1 MDENYERRGSFC
13 HRGASIAI
21 FSRLLSLQLVSL
33 RMADRP
39 TLNYKTT
46 QMSHHWNRFSI
57 PLALSALAVFALFW
71 TGCTTQRDGR
81 AYRAYHN
88 TTSRFNGFHFARLA
102 MEEADQKLAETHD
115 EDWDE
120 VIPLF
125 IYGSEDQADFLY
137 PLMERAIEKCSRVV
151 DRHAMTPPSSLKRD
165 FKRPQLNRWIDDN
178 YTIIGKG
185 HFYKGDFVMA
195 EEVFKYLQRKHKEP
209 DSQVAAGAWLART
222 YMAVENMPKAN
233 SALLKAIGE
242 RDASDELRADA
253 FLVQADFLL
262 TQDNIEE
269 AIESIERAIPLIRK
283 KRDRARPLFVLAQL
297 KQRYGRNQ
305 QAIDLFEQVV
315 KLRTPY
321 EMEFQA
327 RMQQALAYD
336 RRGGRSEEI
345 RELFF
350 DMLED
355 DKNEEFRDQVF
366 YALAQ
371 IELEELNRETGMDY
385 LRDALA
391 EDSGNRR
398 PRMKCFLGLAD
409 LHLEDR
415 EYELAQ
421 AYYDST
427 LANMDEDHPR
437 YAEVRNNAR
446 SLTELVEQLTI
457 IVRNDSLLEL
467 CDLDEDERFARMEEI
482 IEDLRIAREEAEAE
496 AERLAEEALE
506 ASLNGPGSTTAF
518 WPYNPR
524 LRTSGQSFFLDR
536 WGDRPLEDDWR
547 RSRKLASAFGTIE
560 DVAEDVAAGDLLMA
574 GGELPTPE
582 ELMEGLPCGD
592 EERTAAEVQTATAVY
607 QSGVIYKEKLEDAD
621 NAIEA
626 WVDLLDR
633 YEESAE
639 HPLAHYQLYR
649 TYLFLEETENYTN
662 PFCATCNSQY
672 WADQISLRYPD
683 SEWAQLVE
691 DPDFVDFEEQR
702 RLDELAAYEAHVI
715 RYYAHKDYEDI
726 LREINE
732 TLDTVPNHTQAC
744 RYRFLR
750 AQCTGWL
757 DGKVRGRDNY
767 IEALKEVVASCDSTE
782 QAVAAQEILIG
793 LGADGAKKKEKKS
806 DAVPAFPESMGN
818 FKDNPVLEHYLGVV
832 IPVREGD
839 AEGAKAALSDFN
851 RQYFASSD
859 LKVTSNLLDREN
871 QLILV
876 KQFVRKDRA
885 MDYYRVLTNNR
896 ESMIDFNTSGY
907 KVFVIHT
914 ENYVELFK
922 GKDVDGYLMFFD
934 QYYLRD

>member
-1 MDENYERRGSFC
+1 MM
-13 HRGASIAI
+13 HRTHYKDVKASAWFPVGARVLSVRAG
-21 FSRLLSLQLVSL
+21 FLLVLVL
-33 RMADRP
+33 LGA
-39 TLNYKTT
+39 
-46 QMSHHWNRFSI
+46 
-57 PLALSALAVFALFW
+57 
-71 TGCTTQRDGR
+71 GCTTQRDGR
-81 AYRAYHN
+81 FYRAYHN

-125 IYGSEDQADFLY
+125 LYGTEDQADFLY

-151 DRHAMTPPSSLKRD
+151 DRHAMTPPSSLKKD

-185 HFYKGDFVMA
+185 HFYKGDFVKA

-222 YMAVENMPKAN
+222 YMALENMPKAN
-233 SALLKAIGE
+233 SALLKAVGE

-253 FLVQADFLL
+253 FLVQAEFLL
-262 TQDNIEE
+262 TQDNFEE
-269 AIESIERAIPLIRK
+269 AMASIERAIPLIRK

-297 KQRYGRNQ
+297 KQRYGRKQ
-305 QAIDLFEQVV
+305 QAIDLFEDVV
-315 KLRTPY
+315 KLKTPY

-336 RRGGRSEEI
+336 RRGGQSEEI

-355 DKNEEFRDQVF
+355 DKNEDYRDQVF

-371 IELEELNRETGMDY
+371 IELEELNREEGMDY
-385 LRDALA
+385 LRDALE

-398 PRMKCFLGLAD
+398 PRMKCFLSLAD

-457 IVRNDSLLEL
+457 VLRNDSLREL
-467 CDLDEDERFARMEEI
+467 CDLDEGDRYARLEDI
-482 IEDLRIAREEAEAE
+482 IEDLRMAQEEAEAE
-496 AERLAEEALE
+496 AERLAEEAMQ
-506 ASLNGPGSTTAF
+506 ASLNGPGSATAF

-524 LRTSGQSFFLDR
+524 LRTAGQSFFVDR

-547 RSRKLASAFGTIE
+547 RSRKLASGFSTIE
-560 DVAEDVAAGDLLMA
+560 NVAEDVAGGDLLSTS
-574 GGELPTPE
+574 GELPTPE
-582 ELMEGLPCGD
+582 ELMEGLPCSE
-592 EERTAAEVQTATAVY
+592 EERTAADVETATAVY
-607 QSGVIYKEKLEDAD
+607 QSGVIYKEKLEDED

-633 YEESAE
+633 FEESAE

-649 TYLFLEETENYTN
+649 TYLFLEETENYAN
-662 PFCATCNSQY
+662 PFCGTCNSQY

-715 RYYAHKDYEDI
+715 RYYAQKDYQQI
-726 LREINE
+726 LSEINL
-732 TLDTVPNHTQAC
+732 TLDTVPEHTQLC

-750 AQCTGWL
+750 AQCIGWL
-757 DGKVRGRDNY
+757 DGMSRGRQNY
-767 IEALKEVVASCDSTE
+767 ISALKEVVASCDSSE
-782 QAVAAQEILIG
+782 QATAAQEILSG
-793 LGADGAKKKEKKS
+793 LGEAEEKKKKT
-806 DAVPAFPESMGN
+806 DIVPSMPEMGN
-818 FKDNPVLEHYLGVV
+818 FTDKPVLEHYLAVV
-832 IPVREGD
+832 IPVEQGG
-839 AEGAKAALSDFN
+839 AEKAKAALSDFN
-851 RQYFASSD
+851 RQFFASAN

-871 QLILV
+871 QLVLV

-885 MDYYRVLTNNR
+885 MDYFKVLTSNR
-896 ESMIDFNTSGY
+896 ESMIEFNTSGY
-907 KVFVIHT
+907 KSFVIHT

-922 GKDVDGYLMFFD
+922 GKDVDGYLRFFD

>member
-1 MDENYERRGSFC
+1 MSRSPLRSTV
-13 HRGASIAI
+13 
-21 FSRLLSLQLVSL
+21 SRLQSSVLLAGVC
-33 RMADRP
+33 
-39 TLNYKTT
+39 
-46 QMSHHWNRFSI
+46 
-57 PLALSALAVFALFW
+57 LALAWVFV
-71 TGCTTQRDGR
+71 GCTTQRDGR
-81 AYRAYHN
+81 FYRAYHN

-102 MEEADQKLAETHD
+102 MEEADAKLAETHE

-125 IYGSEDQADFLY
+125 LYGTEDQADFLY

-151 DRHAMTPPSSLKRD
+151 DRHAMTPPRSQQKD

-178 YTIIGKG
+178 YTLIGKG
-185 HFYKGDFVMA
+185 HFYKGDLVKA

-222 YMAVENMPKAN
+222 YMAMGNMVKAN
-233 SALLKAIGE
+233 SALLKAVGE

-253 FLVQADFLL
+253 FLVQAEFLL
-262 TQDNIEE
+262 AQNNVEE
-269 AIESIERAIPLIRK
+269 AMRSIERAIPKIK
-283 KRDRARPLFVLAQL
+283 PKRDRARPLFVLAQL
-297 KQRYGRNQ
+297 KREYGSNRE
-305 QAIDLFEQVV
+305 AIELFEEVV

-327 RMQQALAYD
+327 RMQQALAFD
-336 RRGGRSEEI
+336 RRRGDSEEI
-345 RELFF
+345 KELFF

-355 DKNEEFRDQVF
+355 DKNEAYRDQIY

-371 IELEELNRETGMDY
+371 IELEELNRELGMDY

-398 PRMKCFLGLAD
+398 PRMKSFLALAD

-415 EYELAQ
+415 DYELAQ

-446 SLTELVEQLTI
+446 SLTELVEQLTV
-457 IVRNDSLLEL
+457 IVRNDSLREL
-467 CDLDEDERFARMEEI
+467 CDLDDDARYARMEDI
-482 IEDLRIAREEAEAE
+482 IEDLRLAQEAAAEEAA
-496 AERLAEEALE
+496 RLAEEALE
-506 ASLNGPGSTTAF
+506 ASMAVPGAATAF

-524 LRTSGQSFFLDR
+524 LREAGQSYFIDR

-547 RSRKLASAFGTIE
+547 RSRKLNGAFSTIE
-560 DVAEDVAAGDLLMA
+560 DVADEVASTDLMGS

-582 ELMEGLPCGD
+582 ELLESLPCA
-592 EERTAAEVQTATAVY
+592 EEQRAAADTETATAVY
-607 QSGVIYKEKLEDAD
+607 QSGVIYKEKLEDTD

-633 YEESAE
+633 FDESEE

-649 TYLFLEETENYTN
+649 TYLFLEETENYQN

-672 WADQISLRYPD
+672 WADQIALLYPD

-691 DPDFVDFEEQR
+691 NPEFVDFEEQR
-702 RLDELAAYEAHVI
+702 RIDELAAYEAHLI
-715 RYYAHKDYEDI
+715 RYYAQKDYQP
-726 LREINE
+726 LLTEINAL
-732 TLDTVPNHTQAC
+732 LDTVPNHTQEC

-750 AQCTGWL
+750 AQCIGWL
-757 DGKVRGRDNY
+757 DGRVRGRDNY
-767 IEALKEVVASCDSTE
+767 IAALQEVVASCDSSD
-782 QAVAAQEILIG
+782 QAVAAAEILAG
-793 LGADGAKKKEKKS
+793 LGVGGGDNPGKGDKA
-806 DAVPAFPESMGN
+806 DAVPEMPDFGN
-818 FKDNPVLEHYLGVV
+818 FTDKPVLEHYLAVV
-832 IPVREGD
+832 IPVREGGSD
-839 AEGAKAALSDFN
+839 KTKASLSDFN
-851 RQYFASSD
+851 RQYFASAN

-871 QLILV
+871 QLVLV
-876 KQFVRKDRA
+876 KQFARKDRA
-885 MDYYRVLTNNR
+885 MDYFKVLTTNR
-896 ESMIDFNTSGY
+896 ESMIDLNTSGF
-907 KVFVIHT
+907 KMFVIHT

-922 GKDVDGYLMFFD
+922 GKDIEGYLRFF
-934 QYYLRD
+934 QQVYLGE

>member
-1 MDENYERRGSFC
+1 MKHPLNTPHQLNPVSPL
-13 HRGASIAI
+13 RGARSVGLAAV
-21 FSRLLSLQLVSL
+21 LLGLVVVWS
-33 RMADRP
+33 
-39 TLNYKTT
+39 
-46 QMSHHWNRFSI
+46 
-57 PLALSALAVFALFW
+57 
-71 TGCTTQRDGR
+71 GCTTQRDGR
-81 AYRAYHN
+81 FYRAYHN

-125 IYGSEDQADFLY
+125 LYGNEDQAEFLY

-151 DRHAMTPPSSLKRD
+151 ERHAMTPPSSLKKD

-185 HFYKGDFVMA
+185 HFYKGDFIKA

-222 YMAVENMPKAN
+222 YMALDNMPKAN
-233 SALLKAIGE
+233 SALLKAVGE
-242 RDASDELRADA
+242 RDASDALRADA
-253 FLVQADFLL
+253 FLVQAEFMLA
-262 TQDNIEE
+262 QDNLEE
-269 AIESIERAIPLIRK
+269 AMASIQRALPLIRK
-283 KRDRARPLFVLAQL
+283 KHDRARPLFVLAQL
-297 KQRYGRNQ
+297 EQRYGRNQ
-305 QAIDLFEQVV
+305 KAIDLFEEVV
-315 KLRTPY
+315 KLKTPY

-327 RMQQALAYD
+327 RMQQALAFD
-336 RRGGRSEEI
+336 RRGGRSDEI
-345 RELFF
+345 KELFF
-350 DMLED
+350 DMLD
-355 DKNEEFRDQVF
+355 DGKNASYRDQIF
-366 YALAQ
+366 YALAL
-371 IELEELNRETGMDY
+371 IELEELNRDEGKSY

-398 PRMKCFLGLAD
+398 PRMKSFLALAD

-457 IVRNDSLLEL
+457 ILRNDSLTAL
-467 CDLDEDERFARMEEI
+467 CDLDEDERYARLEDI
-482 IEDLRIAREEAEAE
+482 IEGLREAQEEAEAE
-496 AERLAEEALE
+496 AERRAAAALQ

-524 LRTSGQSFFLDR
+524 LRTSGQSYFMDR
-536 WGDRPLEDDWR
+536 WGDRMLEDDWR
-547 RSRKLASAFGTIE
+547 RSRKLGSAFGTIE
-560 DVAEDVAAGDLLMA
+560 EVANEAASGSLLSPA
-574 GGELPTPE
+574 GVLPTPE
-582 ELMEGLPCGD
+582 ELMEGLPCAE
-592 EERTAAEVQTATAVY
+592 EERAAADVETATAVY
-607 QSGVIYKEKLEDAD
+607 QSGVIYKEKLDDED

-626 WVDLLDR
+626 WVGLLDR

-649 TYLFLEETENYTN
+649 TYLNLEETENYAN
-662 PFCATCNSQY
+662 PFCGTCNSQY

-683 SEWAQLVE
+683 SEWAQLVD

-702 RLDELAAYEAHVI
+702 RLEELAAYEAHVI
-715 RYYAHKDYEDI
+715 RYYAQKDYQDI
-726 LREINE
+726 LTEINA
-732 TLDTVPNHTQAC
+732 TLDSVPNHTQAC

-750 AQCTGWL
+750 AQCIGWL
-757 DGKVRGRDNY
+757 DGRARGRDNY
-767 IEALKEVVASCDSTE
+767 IAALNEVVAACDSSE
-782 QAVAAQEILIG
+782 QGVAAEEILAG
-793 LGADGAKKKEKKS
+793 LGVGAAEEKGPKA
-806 DAVPAFPESMGN
+806 DAVPPLPDWGN
-818 FKDNPVLEHYLGVV
+818 YTDNPVLDHYLGVI
-832 IPVREGD
+832 IPVADGD
-839 AEGAKAALSDFN
+839 AEGTKAALADFN
-851 RQYFASSD
+851 RQYFASAN

-876 KQFVRKDRA
+876 KEFVRKDRA
-885 MDYYRVLTNNR
+885 MDYFRVLTGNR
-896 ESMIDFNTSGY
+896 ESMIDFNTSGHR
-907 KVFVIHT
+907 VFVIHT

-922 GKDVDGYLMFFD
+922 GKNVDGYLMFFD
-934 QYYLRD
+934 QYYLRE

>member
-1 MDENYERRGSFC
+1 MKSRWRSLFAG
-13 HRGASIAI
+13 RVV
-21 FSRLLSLQLVSL
+21 FSLLLVL
-33 RMADRP
+33 
-39 TLNYKTT
+39 T
-46 QMSHHWNRFSI
+46 
-57 PLALSALAVFALFW
+57 VFW

-81 AYRAYHN
+81 FYRAYHN

-102 MEEADQKLAETHD
+102 MEEADQKLAESQ
-115 EDWDE
+115 EENWDE

-125 IYGSEDQADFLY
+125 LYGSEDQADFLY

-151 DRHAMTPPSSLKRD
+151 DRHAMTPPSSLKKD

-185 HFYKGDFVMA
+185 HFYKGDFVKA

-222 YMAVENMPKAN
+222 YMALENMPKAN
-233 SALLKAIGE
+233 SALLKAVGE
-242 RDASDELRADA
+242 RDASDALRADA
-253 FLVQADFLL
+253 FLVQADFQL
-262 TQDNIEE
+262 TQNNIDE
-269 AIESIERAIPLIRK
+269 AMASIERAIPLIK
-283 KRDRARPLFVLAQL
+283 KKKDRARPMFVLAQL

-305 QAIDLFEQVV
+305 QAIDLFEDVV
-315 KLRTPY
+315 KLKTPY

-345 RELFF
+345 RDLFF
-350 DMLED
+350 DMLDD
-355 DKNEEFRDQVF
+355 DKNEEYRDQVF

-371 IELEELNRETGMDY
+371 IELEELNREEGMEY

-398 PRMKCFLGLAD
+398 PRMKSFLALAD

-415 EYELAQ
+415 SYELAQ

-437 YAEVRNNAR
+437 YAEVRNNAK
-446 SLTELVEQLTI
+446 SLTELVEQLI
-457 IVRNDSLLEL
+457 VIVRNDSLREL
-467 CDLDEDERFARMEEI
+467 CDLDEDARFARLEDI
-482 IEDLRIAREEAEAE
+482 IDGLRVAQEEAQAE
-496 AERLAEEALE
+496 AERLAEEAVQ
-506 ASLNGPGSTTAF
+506 ASFNGPGSATAF

-524 LRTSGQSFFLDR
+524 LRTAGQSFFLDR
-536 WGDRPLEDDWR
+536 WGDRVLEDDWR
-547 RSRKLASAFGTIE
+547 RSRKMAAAFGTIE
-560 DVAEDVAAGDLLMA
+560 DVADDVASVDLLST

-582 ELMEGLPCGD
+582 ELMEGLPC
-592 EERTAAEVQTATAVY
+592 EEEQRADADVETATAVY
-607 QSGVIYKEKLEDAD
+607 QSGVIYKEKLEDTD

-626 WVDLLDR
+626 WLDLLDR
-633 YEESAE
+633 FEESGE

-649 TYLFLEETENYTN
+649 TYLFLEETENYAN
-662 PFCATCNSQY
+662 PFCSTCNSQY

-715 RYYAHKDYEDI
+715 RYYSQKDYQQI
-726 LREINE
+726 LTEVNA
-732 TLDTVPNHTQAC
+732 TLDTVPNHTQEC
-744 RYRFLR
+744 RYRFLK
-750 AQCTGWL
+750 AQCIGWL
-757 DGKVRGRDNY
+757 DGRARSRDNY
-767 IEALKEVVASCDSTE
+767 IEALKDVVASCDSTE
-782 QAVAAQEILIG
+782 QGVAAQEILAG
-793 LGADGAKKKEKKS
+793 LGAGEKAKKAK
-806 DAVPAFPESMGN
+806 DDGGVPTMPEMGN
-818 FKDNPVLEHYLGVV
+818 YSDKPVLEHYLGVI
-832 IPVREGD
+832 IPVKDGD
-839 AEGAKAALSDFN
+839 AEGTKAALSDFN
-851 RQYFASSD
+851 RQFFASKE

-871 QLILV
+871 QLVLV
-876 KQFVRKDRA
+876 KQFPRKDRA
-885 MDYYRVLTNNR
+885 MDYYRVLTSNR

-907 KVFVIHT
+907 KTFVIHT

-922 GKDVDGYLMFFD
+922 SKNVDGYRMFFD
-934 QYYLRD
+934 QYYLRE

>member
-1 MDENYERRGSFC
+1 MSRSPLRSTV
-13 HRGASIAI
+13 
-21 FSRLLSLQLVSL
+21 SRLQSSVL
-33 RMADRP
+33 
-39 TLNYKTT
+39 
-46 QMSHHWNRFSI
+46 
-57 PLALSALAVFALFW
+57 LAGVCLAFAWVFV
-71 TGCTTQRDGR
+71 GCTTQRDGR
-81 AYRAYHN
+81 FYRAYHN

-102 MEEADQKLAETHD
+102 MEEADAKLAETHE

-125 IYGSEDQADFLY
+125 LYGTEDQADFLY

-151 DRHAMTPPSSLKRD
+151 DRHAMTPPRSQQKD

-178 YTIIGKG
+178 YTLIGKG
-185 HFYKGDFVMA
+185 HFYKGDLVKA

-222 YMAVENMPKAN
+222 YMAMGNMVKAN
-233 SALLKAIGE
+233 SALLKAVGE

-253 FLVQADFLL
+253 FLVQAEFLL
-262 TQDNIEE
+262 AQNNVEE
-269 AIESIERAIPLIRK
+269 AMRSIERAIPKIK
-283 KRDRARPLFVLAQL
+283 PKRDRARPLFVLAQL
-297 KQRYGRNQ
+297 KREYGSNRE
-305 QAIDLFEQVV
+305 AIELFEEVV

-327 RMQQALAYD
+327 RMQQALAFD
-336 RRGGRSEEI
+336 RRRGDSEEI
-345 RELFF
+345 KELFF

-355 DKNEEFRDQVF
+355 DKNEAYRDQIY

-371 IELEELNRETGMDY
+371 IELEELNRELGMDY

-398 PRMKCFLGLAD
+398 PRMKSFLALAD

-415 EYELAQ
+415 DYELAQ

-446 SLTELVEQLTI
+446 SLTELVEQLTV
-457 IVRNDSLLEL
+457 IVRNDSLREL
-467 CDLDEDERFARMEEI
+467 CDLDDDARYARMEDI
-482 IEDLRIAREEAEAE
+482 IEDLRLAQEAAAEEAA
-496 AERLAEEALE
+496 RLAEEALE
-506 ASLNGPGSTTAF
+506 ASMAVPGAATAF

-524 LRTSGQSFFLDR
+524 LREAGQSYFIDR

-547 RSRKLASAFGTIE
+547 RSRKLNGAFSTIE
-560 DVAEDVAAGDLLMA
+560 DVADEVASTDLMGS

-582 ELMEGLPCGD
+582 ELLESLPCS
-592 EERTAAEVQTATAVY
+592 EEQRAAADTETATAVY
-607 QSGVIYKEKLEDAD
+607 QSGVIYKEKLEDTD

-633 YEESAE
+633 FDESEE

-649 TYLFLEETENYTN
+649 TYLFLEETENYQN

-672 WADQISLRYPD
+672 WADQIALLYPD

-691 DPDFVDFEEQR
+691 NPEFVDFEEQR
-702 RLDELAAYEAHVI
+702 RIDELAAYEAHLI
-715 RYYAHKDYEDI
+715 RYYAQKDYQP
-726 LREINE
+726 LLTEINAL
-732 TLDTVPNHTQAC
+732 LDTVPNHTQEC

-750 AQCTGWL
+750 AQCIGWL
-757 DGKVRGRDNY
+757 DGRVRGRDNY
-767 IEALKEVVASCDSTE
+767 IAALQEVVASCDSSD
-782 QAVAAQEILIG
+782 QAVAAAEILAG
-793 LGADGAKKKEKKS
+793 LGVGGGDKPGKGDKA
-806 DAVPAFPESMGN
+806 DAVPEMPDFGN
-818 FKDNPVLEHYLGVV
+818 FTDKPVLEHYLAVV
-832 IPVREGD
+832 IPVREGGSD
-839 AEGAKAALSDFN
+839 KTKASLSDFN
-851 RQYFASSD
+851 RQYFASAN

-871 QLILV
+871 QLVLV
-876 KQFVRKDRA
+876 KQFSRKDRA
-885 MDYYRVLTNNR
+885 MDYFRVLTTNR
-896 ESMIDFNTSGY
+896 ESMIDLNTSGF
-907 KVFVIHT
+907 KMFVIHT

-922 GKDVDGYLMFFD
+922 GKDIEGYLRFF
-934 QYYLRD
+934 QQVYLGE

>member
-1 MDENYERRGSFC
+1 MMHPHSDQRRLS
-13 HRGASIAI
+13 AMSISRAM
-21 FSRLLSLQLVSL
+21 RLLVLVS
-33 RMADRP
+33 MVVG
-39 TLNYKTT
+39 TL
-46 QMSHHWNRFSI
+46 S
-57 PLALSALAVFALFW
+57 W

-81 AYRAYHN
+81 VYRAYHN

-102 MEEADQKLAETHD
+102 MEEADQKLAETHE

-125 IYGSEDQADFLY
+125 LYGTEDQADFLY

-151 DRHAMTPPSSLKRD
+151 DRHAMTPPSSLKKD

-185 HFYKGDFVMA
+185 HFYKGDFVKA

-222 YMAVENMPKAN
+222 YMALGNMPKAN
-233 SALLKAIGE
+233 SSLLKAVGE
-242 RDASDELRADA
+242 RDASDALRADA

-262 TQDNIEE
+262 GQDNIEE
-269 AIESIERAIPLIRK
+269 AMASIDRAIPLIK
-283 KRDRARPLFVLAQL
+283 KKHDRARPLFVLAQL
-297 KQRYGRNQ
+297 KQRYGRNKE
-305 QAIDLFEQVV
+305 AIDLFEQVV

-355 DKNEEFRDQVF
+355 DKNEEYRDQVF

-371 IELEELNRETGMDY
+371 IELEELNRPEGMDY

-398 PRMKCFLGLAD
+398 PRMKCFLALAD

-446 SLTELVEQLTI
+446 SLTELVEQLRVI
-457 IVRNDSLLEL
+457 LRNDSLREI
-467 CDLDEDERFARMEEI
+467 CNLDEDARYARMEEI
-482 IEDLRIAREEAEAE
+482 IEDLRVAQEEAAAE

-506 ASLNGPGSTTAF
+506 ASLNGPGSATAF

-524 LRTSGQSFFLDR
+524 LRTAGQSFFVDR

-547 RSRKLASAFGTIE
+547 RSRKMASGFGTIE
-560 DVAEDVAAGDLLMA
+560 EVAEDVASGDLMSA
-574 GGELPTPE
+574 SGELPTPE
-582 ELMEGLPCGD
+582 ELLEGLPCS
-592 EERTAAEVQTATAVY
+592 EEDRAAADVETATAVY
-607 QSGVIYKEKLEDAD
+607 QSGVIYKEKLEDTD
-621 NAIEA
+621 NAIES

-633 YEESAE
+633 YEESSE

-649 TYLFLEETENYTN
+649 TYLFLEETENYAN
-662 PFCATCNSQY
+662 PFCGTCNSQY

-715 RYYAHKDYEDI
+715 RYYAQKDYQA
-726 LREINE
+726 LLTEINAL
-732 TLDTVPNHTQAC
+732 LDTVPDHTQGC
-744 RYRFLR
+744 RYKFLR
-750 AQCTGWL
+750 AQCIGWL
-757 DGKVRGRDNY
+757 DGRTRGRDNY

-782 QAVAAQEILIG
+782 TGMAAQDILSG
-793 LGADGAKKKEKKS
+793 LGAADAKEKKQKA
-806 DAVPAFPESMGN
+806 DAVPTLPDWGN
-818 FKDNPVLEHYLGVV
+818 YKDNPVLAHYLGVI
-832 IPVREGD
+832 IPVADGG
-839 AEGAKAALSDFN
+839 AEETKAALSDFN
-851 RQYFASSD
+851 RQYFASNN

-871 QLILV
+871 QLVLV
-876 KQFVRKDRA
+876 KEFVRKDRA
-885 MDYYRVLTNNR
+885 MDYYNVLTNNR

-922 GKDVDGYLMFFD
+922 GKNVDGYLMFFD
-934 QYYLRD
+934 QYYLRGNR

>member
-1 MDENYERRGSFC
+1 MLVLLGS
-13 HRGASIAI
+13 
-21 FSRLLSLQLVSL
+21 
-33 RMADRP
+33 
-39 TLNYKTT
+39 
-46 QMSHHWNRFSI
+46 
-57 PLALSALAVFALFW
+57 
-71 TGCTTQRDGR
+71 GCTTQRDGR
-81 AYRAYHN
+81 FYRAYHN

-125 IYGSEDQADFLY
+125 LYGTEEQADFLY

-151 DRHAMTPPSSLKRD
+151 DRHAMTPPSSLKKD

-185 HFYKGDFVMA
+185 HFYKGDFVKA

-222 YMAVENMPKAN
+222 YMALENMPKAN
-233 SALLKAIGE
+233 SALLKAVGE

-253 FLVQADFLL
+253 FLVQAEFLL
-262 TQDNIEE
+262 TQDNFEE
-269 AIESIERAIPLIRK
+269 AMASIERAIPLIRK

-305 QAIDLFEQVV
+305 QAIDLFEDVV

-336 RRGGRSEEI
+336 RRGGQSDEI

-355 DKNEEFRDQVF
+355 DKNEDYRDQVY

-371 IELEELNRETGMDY
+371 IELEELNREEGMGY
-385 LRDALA
+385 LKDALA

-398 PRMKCFLGLAD
+398 PRMKCFLSLAD

-427 LANMDEDHPR
+427 LANMDDDHPR

-457 IVRNDSLLEL
+457 VLRNDSLREL
-467 CDLDEDERFARMEEI
+467 CDLDEGERYARLEDI
-482 IEDLRIAREEAEAE
+482 IDDLRAAQEEAEAE
-496 AERLAEEALE
+496 AERLAEEAIQ
-506 ASLNGPGSTTAF
+506 ASLNGPGSATAF

-524 LRTSGQSFFLDR
+524 LRTAGQSFFVDR

-547 RSRKLASAFGTIE
+547 RSRKLASGFSTIE
-560 DVAEDVAAGDLLMA
+560 NVVEEVAAGDLLSTS
-574 GGELPTPE
+574 GELPTPE
-582 ELMEGLPCGD
+582 ELMETLPCSE
-592 EERTAAEVQTATAVY
+592 EERTTADVETATAVY
-607 QSGVIYKEKLEDAD
+607 QSGVIYKEKLEDED
-621 NAIEA
+621 NAIDS

-633 YEESAE
+633 FEESAE

-649 TYLFLEETENYTN
+649 TYLFLEETENYAN
-662 PFCATCNSQY
+662 PFCGTCNSQY

-702 RLDELAAYEAHVI
+702 RLEELAAYEAHVI
-715 RYYAHKDYEDI
+715 RYYSQKDYQQI
-726 LREINE
+726 LSEINL
-732 TLDTVPNHTQAC
+732 TLDTVPEHTQLC

-750 AQCTGWL
+750 AQCIGWL
-757 DGKVRGRDNY
+757 DGMSRGRQNY
-767 IEALKEVVASCDSTE
+767 ISALKEVVASCDSSE
-782 QAVAAQEILIG
+782 QAIAAQEILSG
-793 LGADGAKKKEKKS
+793 LGEAGEKKEKR
-806 DAVPAFPESMGN
+806 DIVPTMPEMGN
-818 FKDNPVLEHYLGVV
+818 FTDKPVLEHYLGVV
-832 IPVREGD
+832 IPVEDGG
-839 AEGAKAALSDFN
+839 AEKAKAALSDFN
-851 RQYFASSD
+851 RQFFASAN

-871 QLILV
+871 QLVLV

-885 MDYYRVLTNNR
+885 MDYYKVLTSNR
-896 ESMIDFNTSGY
+896 ESMIEFNTSGY
-907 KVFVIHT
+907 KSFVIHT

-922 GKDVDGYLMFFD
+922 GKDVDGYLRFFD

>member
-1 MDENYERRGSFC
+1 MAENGRVCRLFC
-13 HRGASIAI
+13 GWGRCIAI
-21 FSRLLSLQLVSL
+21 FSRLLSWQYAVLHIMDHPSAPNSRNTRSSKRGHILPWGALMVVL
-33 RMADRP
+33 AMAV
-39 TLNYKTT
+39 TW
-46 QMSHHWNRFSI
+46 S
-57 PLALSALAVFALFW
+57 
-71 TGCTTQRDGR
+71 GCTTQRDGR
-81 AYRAYHN
+81 FYRAYHN

-102 MEEADQKLAETHD
+102 MEEADLKLAETH
-115 EDWDE
+115 EENWDE

-125 IYGSEDQADFLY
+125 LYGSEDQADFLY

-151 DRHAMTPPSSLKRD
+151 ERHAMTPPSSLKKD

-222 YMAVENMPKAN
+222 YMALENMPKAN
-233 SALLKAIGE
+233 SALLKAVGE

-253 FLVQADFLL
+253 FLVQAEFLL
-262 TQDNIEE
+262 TQNNFEE
-269 AIESIERAIPLIRK
+269 AMASIERAIPLIKK

-305 QAIDLFEQVV
+305 QAIDLFEDVV

-355 DKNEEFRDQVF
+355 DKNEEYRDQVY

-371 IELEELNRETGMDY
+371 IELEELNREEGMEF

-398 PRMKCFLGLAD
+398 PRMKSFLALAD

-415 EYELAQ
+415 DYELAQ

-437 YAEVRNNAR
+437 YAEVRNNAK
-446 SLTELVEQLTI
+446 SLTELVEQLMV
-457 IVRNDSLLEL
+457 IVRNDSLRAL
-467 CDLDEDERFARMEEI
+467 CDLDEDERFARLEDI
-482 IEDLRIAREEAEAE
+482 IEDLRVAQEEAEAE
-496 AERLAEEALE
+496 AARLAEEAVQ
-506 ASLNGPGSTTAF
+506 ASLNGPGSATAF

-524 LRTSGQSFFLDR
+524 LRTAGQSFFRDR
-536 WGDRPLEDDWR
+536 WGDRELEDDWR
-547 RSRKLASAFGTIE
+547 RSRKMAAAFGTIDE
-560 DVAEDVAAGDLLMA
+560 VVQDVAAVDVLGA

-582 ELMEGLPCGD
+582 ELMEGLPCDD
-592 EERTAAEVQTATAVY
+592 EQRTAADVETATAVY
-607 QSGVIYKEKLEDAD
+607 QSGVIYKEKLDDTD
-621 NAIEA
+621 NAIES

-633 YEESAE
+633 YEESLE

-649 TYLFLEETENYTN
+649 TYLFLEESENYTN
-662 PFCATCNSQY
+662 PFCGTCNSQY

-715 RYYAHKDYEDI
+715 RYYSQKDYQAI
-726 LREINE
+726 LSEINA
-732 TLDTVPNHTQAC
+732 TLDTVPNHTQEC
-744 RYRFLR
+744 QYRFLK
-750 AQCTGWL
+750 AQCIGWL
-757 DGKVRGRDNY
+757 DGRARSRDNY
-767 IEALKEVVASCDSTE
+767 IAALKEVVAGCDSTD
-782 QAVAAQEILIG
+782 QGIAAGEILEG
-793 LGADGAKKKEKKS
+793 LGATEKKEKKKS
-806 DAVPAFPESMGN
+806 DAVPTMPDMGN
-818 FKDNPVLEHYLGVV
+818 FTDKPVLEHYLGVI
-832 IPVREGD
+832 IPVRDGD
-839 AEGAKAALSDFN
+839 AEGTKAALSDFN
-851 RQYFASSD
+851 RQFFGSAN

-871 QLILV
+871 QLVLV

-885 MDYYRVLTNNR
+885 MDYYRVLTSNR

-907 KVFVIHT
+907 KTFMIHT

-922 GKDVDGYLMFFD
+922 GKNVDAYLMFFD
-934 QYYLRD
+934 QYYLRE

>member
-1 MDENYERRGSFC
+1 MSRSPLRSTV
-13 HRGASIAI
+13 
-21 FSRLLSLQLVSL
+21 SRLQSSVLLGGVC
-33 RMADRP
+33 
-39 TLNYKTT
+39 
-46 QMSHHWNRFSI
+46 
-57 PLALSALAVFALFW
+57 LAFAWVFV
-71 TGCTTQRDGR
+71 GCTTQRDGR
-81 AYRAYHN
+81 FYRAYHN

-102 MEEADQKLAETHD
+102 MEEADAKLAETHE

-125 IYGSEDQADFLY
+125 LYGTEDQADFLY

-151 DRHAMTPPSSLKRD
+151 DRHAMTPPRSQQKD

-178 YTIIGKG
+178 YTLIGKG
-185 HFYKGDFVMA
+185 HFYKGDLVKA

-222 YMAVENMPKAN
+222 YMAMGNMVKAN
-233 SALLKAIGE
+233 SALLKAVGE

-253 FLVQADFLL
+253 FLVQAEFLL
-262 TQDNIEE
+262 AQNNVEE
-269 AIESIERAIPLIRK
+269 AMRSIERAIPKIK
-283 KRDRARPLFVLAQL
+283 PKRDRARPLFVLAQL
-297 KQRYGRNQ
+297 KREYGSNRE
-305 QAIDLFEQVV
+305 AIELFEEVV

-327 RMQQALAYD
+327 RMQQALAFD
-336 RRGGRSEEI
+336 RRRGDSEEI
-345 RELFF
+345 KELFF

-355 DKNEEFRDQVF
+355 DKNEAYRDQIY

-371 IELEELNRETGMDY
+371 IELEELNRELGMDY

-398 PRMKCFLGLAD
+398 PRMKSFLALAD

-415 EYELAQ
+415 DYELAQ

-446 SLTELVEQLTI
+446 SLTELVEQLTV
-457 IVRNDSLLEL
+457 IVRNDSLREL
-467 CDLDEDERFARMEEI
+467 CDLDDDARYARMEDI
-482 IEDLRIAREEAEAE
+482 IEDLRLAQEAAAEEAA
-496 AERLAEEALE
+496 RLAEEALE
-506 ASLNGPGSTTAF
+506 ASMAVPGAATAF

-524 LRTSGQSFFLDR
+524 LREAGQSYFIDR

-547 RSRKLASAFGTIE
+547 RSRKLNGAFSTIE
-560 DVAEDVAAGDLLMA
+560 DVADDVASTDLMGS

-582 ELMEGLPCGD
+582 ELLESLPC
-592 EERTAAEVQTATAVY
+592 EEEQRAAADTETATAVY
-607 QSGVIYKEKLEDAD
+607 QSGVIYKEKLEDTD

-633 YEESAE
+633 FDESEE

-649 TYLFLEETENYTN
+649 TYLFLEETENYQN

-672 WADQISLRYPD
+672 WADQIALLYPD

-691 DPDFVDFEEQR
+691 NPEFVDFEEQR
-702 RLDELAAYEAHVI
+702 RIDELAAYEAHLI
-715 RYYAHKDYEDI
+715 RYYAQKDYQP
-726 LREINE
+726 LLTEINAL
-732 TLDTVPNHTQAC
+732 LDTVPNHTQEC

-750 AQCTGWL
+750 AQCIGWL
-757 DGKVRGRDNY
+757 DGRVRGRDNY
-767 IEALKEVVASCDSTE
+767 IAALQEVVASCDSSD
-782 QAVAAQEILIG
+782 QAVAAAEILAG
-793 LGADGAKKKEKKS
+793 LGVGGGDKPGKGDKA
-806 DAVPAFPESMGN
+806 DAVPEMPDFGN
-818 FKDNPVLEHYLGVV
+818 FTDKPVLEHYLAVV
-832 IPVREGD
+832 IPVREGGSD
-839 AEGAKAALSDFN
+839 KTKASLSDFN
-851 RQYFASSD
+851 RQYFASAN

-871 QLILV
+871 QLVLV
-876 KQFVRKDRA
+876 KQFARKDRA
-885 MDYYRVLTNNR
+885 MDYFRVLTTNR
-896 ESMIDFNTSGY
+896 ESMIDLNTSGF
-907 KVFVIHT
+907 KMFVIHT

-922 GKDVDGYLMFFD
+922 GKDIEGYLRFF
-934 QYYLRD
+934 QQVYLGE

>member
-1 MDENYERRGSFC
+1 MHQSHLKKGK
-13 HRGASIAI
+13 
-21 FSRLLSLQLVSL
+21 FSPRPAWRSGISPLSLFIGIALISV
-33 RMADRP
+33 
-39 TLNYKTT
+39 
-46 QMSHHWNRFSI
+46 FS
-57 PLALSALAVFALFW
+57 
-71 TGCTTQRDGR
+71 GCTTQRDGR
-81 AYRAYHN
+81 VYRAYHN

-102 MEEADQKLAETHD
+102 MEEADMKLAETHD

-125 IYGSEDQADFLY
+125 LYGTEDQADFLY

-151 DRHAMTPPSSLKRD
+151 DRHAMTPPSSLKKD

-178 YTIIGKG
+178 YTLIGKG
-185 HFYKGDFVMA
+185 HFYKGDFLMA

-222 YMAVENMPKAN
+222 YMAMGNMPKAN
-233 SALLKAIGE
+233 SALLKVVGE

-253 FLVQADFLL
+253 FLVQADFYL
-262 TQDNIEE
+262 TQENFEE
-269 AIESIERAIPLIRK
+269 AISSIEKAIPLIRK

-305 QAIDLFEQVV
+305 QAIELFDQVV

-327 RMQQALAYD
+327 RMQQALAFD
-336 RRGGRSEEI
+336 RRGGGSEEI
-345 RELFF
+345 RELLF
-350 DMLED
+350 DMLDD
-355 DKNEEFRDQVF
+355 DKNEAYRDQVY

-371 IELEELNRETGMDY
+371 IELEELNREEGMDY
-385 LRDALA
+385 LRDALS

-398 PRMKCFLGLAD
+398 PRMKCFLSLAD

-415 EYELAQ
+415 DYELAQ

-437 YAEVRNNAR
+437 YDEVRNNAR
-446 SLTELVEQLTI
+446 SLTELVEQLM
-457 IVRNDSLLEL
+457 VVLRNDSLRAL
-467 CDLDEDERFARMEEI
+467 CDLDEGERYARLEEI
-482 IEDLRIAREEAEAE
+482 IDDLRRAQEEAEAE

-524 LRTSGQSFFLDR
+524 LRTAGQSFFIDR
-536 WGDRPLEDDWR
+536 WGDRLLEDDWR
-547 RSRKLASAFGTIE
+547 RSRKMASGFGTIE
-560 DVAEDVAAGDLLMA
+560 DVAEEMSGGDLMSL
-574 GGELPTPE
+574 GGALPTPE
-582 ELMEGLPCGD
+582 ELMEGLPCSD
-592 EERTAAEVQTATAVY
+592 EQRMAADVETATAVY
-607 QSGVIYKEKLEDAD
+607 QSGVIYKEKLEDED

-626 WVDLLDR
+626 WMDLIDR

-649 TYLFLEETENYTN
+649 TYLFLEETENYAN
-662 PFCATCNSQY
+662 PFCGTCNSQY

-702 RLDELAAYEAHVI
+702 RLDELAAYEALVI
-715 RYYAHKDYEDI
+715 RYYAQKDYEDI
-726 LREINE
+726 ITEINT
-732 TLDTVPNHTQAC
+732 TLDTVPDHTQSC

-750 AQCTGWL
+750 AQCIGWL
-757 DGKVRGRDNY
+757 DGRVRSRENY
-767 IEALKEVVASCDSTE
+767 IEALKEVVAQCDSSE
-782 QAVAAQEILIG
+782 QALAAQEILSG
-793 LGADGAKKKEKKS
+793 LGAGNESKGKEKP
-806 DAVPAFPESMGN
+806 DIVPSMPDMGN
-818 FKDNPVLEHYLGVV
+818 FTDKPVLEHYFAVV
-832 IPVREGD
+832 IPVSQGG
-839 AEGAKAALSDFN
+839 AEKAKAALSDFN
-851 RQYFASSD
+851 RQYFASLE

-871 QLILV
+871 QLVLV

-885 MDYYRVLTNNR
+885 MDYFKVLTGNR
-896 ESMIDFNTSGY
+896 ESMIEFNTSGY
-907 KVFVIHT
+907 KMFVLHT

-922 GKDVDGYLMFFD
+922 GKDVDGYLRFFD

>member
-1 MDENYERRGSFC
+1 MSRSPLRSTV
-13 HRGASIAI
+13 
-21 FSRLLSLQLVSL
+21 SRLQSSV
-33 RMADRP
+33 
-39 TLNYKTT
+39 
-46 QMSHHWNRFSI
+46 
-57 PLALSALAVFALFW
+57 PLAGVCLAFAWVFV
-71 TGCTTQRDGR
+71 GCTTQRDGR
-81 AYRAYHN
+81 FYRAYHN

-102 MEEADQKLAETHD
+102 MEEADAKLAETHE

-125 IYGSEDQADFLY
+125 LYGTEDQADFLY

-151 DRHAMTPPSSLKRD
+151 DRHAMTPPRSQQKD

-178 YTIIGKG
+178 YTLIGKG
-185 HFYKGDFVMA
+185 HFYKGDLVKA

-222 YMAVENMPKAN
+222 YMAMGNMVKAN
-233 SALLKAIGE
+233 SALLKAVGE

-253 FLVQADFLL
+253 FLVQAEFLL
-262 TQDNIEE
+262 AQNNVEE
-269 AIESIERAIPLIRK
+269 AMRSIERAIPKIK
-283 KRDRARPLFVLAQL
+283 PKRDRARPLFVLAQL
-297 KQRYGRNQ
+297 KREYGSNRE
-305 QAIDLFEQVV
+305 AIELFEEVV

-327 RMQQALAYD
+327 RMQQALAFD
-336 RRGGRSEEI
+336 RRRGDSEEI
-345 RELFF
+345 KELFF

-355 DKNEEFRDQVF
+355 DKNEAYRDQIY

-371 IELEELNRETGMDY
+371 IELEELNRELGMDY

-398 PRMKCFLGLAD
+398 PRMKSFLALAD

-415 EYELAQ
+415 DYELAQ

-446 SLTELVEQLTI
+446 SLTELVEQLTV
-457 IVRNDSLLEL
+457 IVRNDSLREL
-467 CDLDEDERFARMEEI
+467 CDLDDDARYARMEDI
-482 IEDLRIAREEAEAE
+482 IEDLRLAQEAAAEEAA
-496 AERLAEEALE
+496 RLAEEALE
-506 ASLNGPGSTTAF
+506 ASMAVPGAATAF

-524 LRTSGQSFFLDR
+524 LREAGQSYFIDR

-547 RSRKLASAFGTIE
+547 RSRKLNGAFSTIE
-560 DVAEDVAAGDLLMA
+560 DVADEVASTDLMGS

-582 ELMEGLPCGD
+582 ELLESLPCA
-592 EERTAAEVQTATAVY
+592 EEQRAAADTETATAVY
-607 QSGVIYKEKLEDAD
+607 QSGVIYKEKLEDTD

-633 YEESAE
+633 FDESEE

-649 TYLFLEETENYTN
+649 TYLFLEETENYQN

-672 WADQISLRYPD
+672 WADQIALLYPD

-691 DPDFVDFEEQR
+691 NPEFVDFEEQR
-702 RLDELAAYEAHVI
+702 RIDELAAYEAHLI
-715 RYYAHKDYEDI
+715 RYYAQKDYQP
-726 LREINE
+726 LLTEINAL
-732 TLDTVPNHTQAC
+732 LDTVPNHTQEC

-750 AQCTGWL
+750 AQCIGWL
-757 DGKVRGRDNY
+757 DGRVRGRDNY
-767 IEALKEVVASCDSTE
+767 IAALQEVVASCDSSD
-782 QAVAAQEILIG
+782 QAVAAAEILAG
-793 LGADGAKKKEKKS
+793 LGVGGGDKPGKGDKA
-806 DAVPAFPESMGN
+806 DAVPEMPDFGN
-818 FKDNPVLEHYLGVV
+818 FTDKPVLEHYLAVV
-832 IPVREGD
+832 IPVREGGSD
-839 AEGAKAALSDFN
+839 KTKASLSDFN
-851 RQYFASSD
+851 RQYFASAN

-871 QLILV
+871 QLVLV
-876 KQFVRKDRA
+876 KQFARKDRA
-885 MDYYRVLTNNR
+885 MDYFRVLTTNR
-896 ESMIDFNTSGY
+896 ESMIDLNTSGF
-907 KVFVIHT
+907 KMFVIHT

-922 GKDVDGYLMFFD
+922 GKDIEGYLRFF
-934 QYYLRD
+934 QQVYLGE

>member
-1 MDENYERRGSFC
+1 MQQSQNKVGTGCPDRQRSAVRPFAVALGVLC
-13 HRGASIAI
+13 
-21 FSRLLSLQLVSL
+21 LLVSW
-33 RMADRP
+33 
-39 TLNYKTT
+39 
-46 QMSHHWNRFSI
+46 S
-57 PLALSALAVFALFW
+57 
-71 TGCTTQRDGR
+71 GCSTQRDGR
-81 AYRAYHN
+81 FYRAYHN

-125 IYGSEDQADFLY
+125 IYGTEDQADFLY

-151 DRHAMTPPSSLKRD
+151 DRHAMTPPSSLKKD

-185 HFYKGDFVMA
+185 HFYKGDFVKA

-209 DSQVAAGAWLART
+209 DSQVAAAAWLART
-222 YMAVENMPKAN
+222 YMELENMPKAN
-233 SALLKAIGE
+233 SALLKAVGE

-262 TQDNIEE
+262 TQDNFEE
-269 AIESIERAIPLIRK
+269 AMASIERAIPMIKK

-297 KQRYGRNQ
+297 KQRYGRKQ
-305 QAIDLFEQVV
+305 QAIDLFEDVV

-336 RRGGRSEEI
+336 RRGGMSEEV

-350 DMLED
+350 DMLDD
-355 DKNEEFRDQVF
+355 DKNEEYRDQVF

-371 IELEELNRETGMDY
+371 IELEELNRDEGMGY
-385 LRDALA
+385 LRDGLA
-391 EDSGNRR
+391 ENSGNRR
-398 PRMKCFLGLAD
+398 PRMKCFLSLAD

-446 SLTELVEQLTI
+446 SLTELVEQLRV
-457 IVRNDSLLEL
+457 IVRNDSLRAL
-467 CDLDEDERFARMEEI
+467 CNLDEDERFARLEDI
-482 IEDLRIAREEAEAE
+482 IEDLRQAQEEAAAE
-496 AERLAEEALE
+496 AERLAEEAR
-506 ASLNGPGSTTAF
+506 ADDLNAPGSATAF

-524 LRTSGQSFFLDR
+524 LRTSGQSFFVDR

-547 RSRKLASAFGTIE
+547 RSRKMASAFGTIE
-560 DVAEDVAAGDLLMA
+560 EVAEDVAAGDLLA
-574 GGELPTPE
+574 SGGELPTPE
-582 ELMEGLPCGD
+582 QLMEGLPCSE
-592 EERTAAEVQTATAVY
+592 EERAEADVETATAVY

-621 NAIEA
+621 NAIES
-626 WVDLLDR
+626 WVDLIDR

-639 HPLAHYQLYR
+639 HPLGHYQLYR

-662 PFCATCNSQY
+662 PFCGTCNSQY

-715 RYYAHKDYEDI
+715 RYYAQKDYQDI
-726 LREINE
+726 LTEINAA
-732 TLDTVPNHTQAC
+732 LDTVPDHTQSC
-744 RYRFLR
+744 RYKFLK
-750 AQCTGWL
+750 AQCIGWL
-757 DGKVRGRDNY
+757 DGRARSRDNY

-782 QAVAAQEILIG
+782 QALAAQEILAG
-793 LGADGAKKKEKKS
+793 LGAGEEKAGKKT
-806 DAVPAFPESMGN
+806 DVVPSLPEMGN
-818 FKDNPVLEHYLGVV
+818 FTDKPVLEHYFGVV
-832 IPVREGD
+832 IPVKDGD
-839 AEGAKAALSDFN
+839 TESVKAALSDFN
-851 RQYFASSD
+851 RQYFASNK

-871 QLILV
+871 QLVLV

-885 MDYYRVLTNNR
+885 MDYYGVLTGNR
-896 ESMIDFNTSGY
+896 ESMIEFNTSGY
-907 KVFVIHT
+907 KTFVIHT

-922 GKDVDGYLMFFD
+922 GKDVEGYLRFFD
-934 QYYLRD
+934 QYYLRDSK